1 MWKQECMWPAAF
13 GIAGNFIIIIIFLFF
28 LLKINFFLYFGFDF
42 KNNFL
47 KIKNY
52 YFNIYQHKK
61 HFEKQ
66 LHSHFQTA
74 PSNSLGKV
82 ISYHSHS

>member
-52 YFNIYQHKK
+52 YFNIY
-61 HFEKQ
+61 
-66 LHSHFQTA
+66 
-74 PSNSLGKV
+74 
-82 ISYHSHS
+82 